1 MTSLSLATLQTLA
14 FSLGSWRGS
23 SSSGRGGQSKK
34 QREERV
40 HPKGVFPTIYPN
52 VLSMRQMAALLTLA
66 TLARPESSLTI
77 SDMVR
82 LFNSEALAWKSAL
95 SFLPPAY
102 SPTSSEAVDFR
113 GREIVFTTNT
123 LSLMV
128 SRLASFLYQQTH
140 GPYVPKHINLVFSLP
155 SLKRTE
161 NKKSAQTFNLALAR
175 ILHDLSLPSVLC
187 KDIIRIFK
195 RLHLLNISAT
205 LKPYP
210 SGAGMHS
217 DKFPLVSKRILA
229 LMFFILKYHW
239 WWSGWPGWIL
249 GQTTTLTSC
258 HGSG

>member
-95 SFLPPAY
+95 SLLPPA
-102 SPTSSEAVDFR
+102 
-113 GREIVFTTNT
+113 
-123 LSLMV
+123 
-128 SRLASFLYQQTH
+128 
-140 GPYVPKHINLVFSLP
+140 
-155 SLKRTE
+155 
-161 NKKSAQTFNLALAR
+161 
-175 ILHDLSLPSVLC
+175 
-187 KDIIRIFK
+187 
-195 RLHLLNISAT
+195 
-205 LKPYP
+205 
-210 SGAGMHS
+210 
-217 DKFPLVSKRILA
+217 
-229 LMFFILKYHW
+229 
-239 WWSGWPGWIL
+239 
-249 GQTTTLTSC
+249 
-258 HGSG
+258 